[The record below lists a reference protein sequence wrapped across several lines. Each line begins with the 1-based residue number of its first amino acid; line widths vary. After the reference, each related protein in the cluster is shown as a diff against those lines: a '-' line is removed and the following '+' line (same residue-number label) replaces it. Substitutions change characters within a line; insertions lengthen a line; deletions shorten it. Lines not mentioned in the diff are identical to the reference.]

1 MSEPRSSRRAKVS
14 VNYAEPAPL
23 STREI
28 RARLSQDTGEKKSR
42 KRAPSEAS
50 AEKRKEPRTTTPAP
64 KKPAAKKTPR
74 RLDAALASCF
84 REGAPPLRGLELFG
98 RGAFAGWT
106 VAGDQALP
114 LA

>member
-50 AEKRKEPRTTTPAP
+50 AAVSLAPAPCLSSPYFLPSTSQEEDSGLESLVTTTSDSSSSSS
-64 KKPAAKKTPR
+64 R
-74 RLDAALASCF
+74 S
-84 REGAPPLRGLELFG
+84 PPPPSQYKLYTEL
-98 RGAFAGWT
+98 
-106 VAGDQALP
+106 
-114 LA
+114 